1 MQSLERRQQEAGQQL
16 KADVPKQE
24 FLRKKTK
31 RYVDDDIDERDV
43 DKEDVE
49 NTKALE
55 VHYEKEPQEFVNIG
69 SENYQRLPQIDQ
81 ARVFLLKNSPKSQFK
96 NENYLKT
103 YLLQSFQ
110 DLKMDDPIALNKTVN
125 KEKNEERERALL
137 EAKAQELKSRP
148 ITKIQYSKP
157 KQEDSEE
164 GNGE

>member
-1 MQSLERRQQEAGQQL
+1 M

-103 YLLQSFQ
+103 YLL
-110 DLKMDDPIALNKTVN
+110 
-125 KEKNEERERALL
+125 
-137 EAKAQELKSRP
+137 
-148 ITKIQYSKP
+148 
-157 KQEDSEE
+157 
-164 GNGE
+164 